1 MQRLQ
6 IQALKL
12 SKCYDAK
19 VNLDKNAKD
28 ELLWWRKNLKLYNGK
43 SVIFPPADLSISTDA
58 STKGWGLHARGYQ
71 QVDTVTGET
80 EGSHQHTRAEGSA
93 FTHIDFYKN

>member
-1 MQRLQ
+1 MQ

-58 STKGWGLHARGYQ
+58 STKGWGISTGDINRWT
-71 QVDTVTGET
+71 TVTGET